1 MAELKR
7 INVGVIGAGWVGGI
21 RASACAH
28 NAIVDEL
35 HIAEID
41 PKRQAEIAAEIDPTS
56 ITDDWQT
63 LIANDSIDLMVIS
76 MTPETKRFPMVM
88 AALEAGKHVFVEKP
102 IAPTI
107 EEAEQAYALAEA
119 NNLKVTIGYSRRF
132 DPRYVYVKKALNE
145 GLIGEPVTCLVS
157 RHSTRE
163 LGEKITGRSKMSP
176 TSIGGVHDL
185 DFVLWCLQP
194 RKPIRVY
201 SQTAGKLFSRKSD
214 TPDHQWVMVTMDDGT
229 TVTVGV
235 GWILPIGYPN
245 YVQAWIEV
253 IGTDGAL
260 TIDDTHKEVQ
270 FNTTEHGIRYPL
282 SSMPGEPV
290 DHVFAGSMYDE
301 TGHFLEAVAYDRPAM
316 VTRDEAILV
325 MDVYNAADL
334 SAERGE
340 PVTLP
345 RNDPSPVKAAE

>member
-1 MAELKR
+1 MAEVKR
-7 INVGVIGAGWVGGI
+7 INVGVIGTGWVGGI
-21 RASACAH
+21 RANACAH
-28 NAIVDEL
+28 NGIVDEL
-35 HIAEID
+35 HIAEIN
-41 PKRQAEIAAEIDPTS
+41 PKRQSEIQAETNPTS
-56 ITDDWQT
+56 ITDNWQT
-63 LIANDSIDLMVIS
+63 IIDNEAIDVIVIS
-76 MTPETKRFPMVM
+76 MTPETQRYPILM
-88 AALEAGKHVFVEKP
+88 AALEAGKNVFVEKP

-107 EEAEQAYALAEA
+107 EEAEQAYALADSK
-119 NNLKVTIGYSRRF
+119 NLKITIGYSQRF
-132 DPRYVYVKKALNE
+132 DPRYVYVKKSLRE
-145 GLIGEPVTCLVS
+145 GLIGDPVTCLVS

-201 SQTAGKLFSRKSD
+201 SQTAGKLFSKKSD

-229 TVTVGV
+229 TVTIGV

-270 FNTTEHGIRYPL
+270 FNTTANGIRYPL
-282 SSMPGEPV
+282 SSMPGEPI

-301 TGHFLEAVAYDRPAM
+301 TGHFLEAVAFDRPAM
-316 VTRDEAILV
+316 VTREEALTV
-325 MDVYNAADL
+325 MSVYTAADL
-334 SAERGE
+334 SVERGE
-340 PVTLP
+340 PVVLP
-345 RNDPSPVKAAE
+345 RNDNTNP

>member
-1 MAELKR
+1 MAEFKQ
-7 INVGVIGAGWVGGI
+7 INVAVIGAGWVGGI
-21 RASACAH
+21 RANACAH
-28 NAIVDEL
+28 HAIVDEL

-41 PKRQAEIAAEIDPTS
+41 PKRQTEIIAETEPTS
-56 ITDDWQT
+56 VTDDWRT
-63 LIANDSIDLMVIS
+63 LVDNDTIDAVIIA
-76 MTPETKRFPMVM
+76 MTPETARFPIVM

-102 IAPTI
+102 IAPSI
-107 EEAEQAYALAEA
+107 PEAEQAYALAEK
-119 NNLKVTIGYSRRF
+119 NNLKLSIGYSRRF
-132 DPRYVYVKKALNE
+132 DPRYVYVRKALQD
-145 GLIGEPVTCLVS
+145 GAIGDPVTVLIS

-194 RKPIRVY
+194 RKPVRVY
-201 SQTAGKLFSRKSD
+201 SQTAGKLFSQKSD

-229 TVTVGV
+229 TVTIGI

-245 YVQAWIEV
+245 FVQAWIEV
-253 IGTDGAL
+253 IGTEGAL

-270 FNTTEHGIRYPL
+270 YNTVKDGIRYPM

-301 TGHFLEAVAYDRPAM
+301 TRHFLEAIVHDRPAM
-316 VTRDEAILV
+316 VTADEAKLV
-325 MDVYNAADL
+325 MEVYNAADL
-334 SAERGE
+334 SVERNE
-340 PVTLP
+340 PVLLP
-345 RNDPSPVKAAE
+345 RNT

>member
-1 MAELKR
+1 MAEVKR
-7 INVGVIGAGWVGGI
+7 INVGVIGTGWVGGI
-21 RASACAH
+21 RANACAH
-28 NAIVDEL
+28 NGIVDEL
-35 HIAEID
+35 HIAEIN
-41 PKRQAEIAAEIDPTS
+41 PKRQSEIQAETNPTS
-56 ITDDWQT
+56 ITDNWQT
-63 LIANDSIDLMVIS
+63 IIDNEAIDVIVIS
-76 MTPETKRFPMVM
+76 MTPETQRYPILM
-88 AALEAGKHVFVEKP
+88 AALEAGKNVFLEKP

-107 EEAEQAYALAEA
+107 EEAEQAYALADSK
-119 NNLKVTIGYSRRF
+119 NLKITIGYSRRF
-132 DPRYVYVKKALNE
+132 DPRYVYVKKSLRE
-145 GLIGEPVTCLVS
+145 GLIGDPVTCLVS

-201 SQTAGKLFSRKSD
+201 SQTAGKLFSKKSD

-229 TVTVGV
+229 TVTIGV

-270 FNTTEHGIRYPL
+270 FNTTANGIRYPL
-282 SSMPGEPV
+282 SSMPGEPI

-301 TGHFLEAVAYDRPAM
+301 TGHFLEAVAFDRPAM
-316 VTRDEAILV
+316 VTREEALTV
-325 MDVYNAADL
+325 MSVYTAADL
-334 SAERGE
+334 SVERGE
-340 PVTLP
+340 PVVLP
-345 RNDPSPVKAAE
+345 RNDNTNP

>member
-1 MAELKR
+1 MAEVKR
-7 INVGVIGAGWVGGI
+7 INVGVIGTGWVGGI
-21 RASACAH
+21 RANACAH
-28 NAIVDEL
+28 NGIVDEL
-35 HIAEID
+35 HIAEIN
-41 PKRQAEIAAEIDPTS
+41 PKRQSEIQAETNPTS
-56 ITDDWQT
+56 ITDNWQT
-63 LIANDSIDLMVIS
+63 IIDNEAIDVIVIS
-76 MTPETKRFPMVM
+76 MTPETQRYPKLM
-88 AALEAGKHVFVEKP
+88 AALEAGKNVFVEKP

-107 EEAEQAYALAEA
+107 EEAEQAYALADSK
-119 NNLKVTIGYSRRF
+119 NLKITIGYSRRF
-132 DPRYVYVKKALNE
+132 DPRYVYVKKSLRE
-145 GLIGEPVTCLVS
+145 GLIGDPVTCLVS

-201 SQTAGKLFSRKSD
+201 SQTAGKLFSKKSD

-229 TVTVGV
+229 TVTIGV

-270 FNTTEHGIRYPL
+270 FNTTANGIRYPL
-282 SSMPGEPV
+282 SSMPGEPI

-301 TGHFLEAVAYDRPAM
+301 TGHFLEAVAFDRPAM
-316 VTRDEAILV
+316 VTREEALTV
-325 MDVYNAADL
+325 MSVYTAADL
-334 SAERGE
+334 SVERGE
-340 PVTLP
+340 PVVLP
-345 RNDPSPVKAAE
+345 RNDNTNP

>member
-1 MAELKR
+1 MAEVKR
-7 INVGVIGAGWVGGI
+7 INVGVIGTGWVGGI
-21 RASACAH
+21 RANACAH
-28 NAIVDEL
+28 NGIVDEL
-35 HIAEID
+35 HIAEIN
-41 PKRQAEIAAEIDPTS
+41 PKRQSEIQAETNPTS
-56 ITDDWQT
+56 ITDNWQT
-63 LIANDSIDLMVIS
+63 IIDSESIDVIVIS
-76 MTPETKRFPMVM
+76 MTPETQRYPILM
-88 AALEAGKHVFVEKP
+88 AALEAGKNVFVEKP

-107 EEAEQAYALAEA
+107 EEAEQAYALADSK
-119 NNLKVTIGYSRRF
+119 NLKITIGYSRRF
-132 DPRYVYVKKALNE
+132 DPRYVYVKKSLRE
-145 GLIGEPVTCLVS
+145 GLIGDPVTCLVS

-201 SQTAGKLFSRKSD
+201 SQTAGKLFSKKSD

-229 TVTVGV
+229 TVTIGV

-270 FNTTEHGIRYPL
+270 FNTTANGIRYPL
-282 SSMPGEPV
+282 SSMPGEPI

-301 TGHFLEAVAYDRPAM
+301 TGHFLEAVAFDRPAM
-316 VTRDEAILV
+316 VTREEALTV
-325 MDVYNAADL
+325 MSVYTAADL
-334 SAERGE
+334 SVERGE
-340 PVTLP
+340 PIVLP
-345 RNDPSPVKAAE
+345 RNDNTNP

>member
-7 INVGVIGAGWVGGI
+7 LNVGLIGAGWVGGI
-21 RASACAH
+21 RANACAH
-28 NAIVDEL
+28 SAIVDQL

-41 PKRQAEIAAEIDPTS
+41 LKRQTEIAAETGASS
-56 ITDDWQT
+56 ITDDWQM
-63 LIANDSIDLMVIS
+63 LIADDSIDLMVIS

-119 NNLKVTIGYSRRF
+119 KNLKVTIGYSRRF
-132 DPRYVYVKKALNE
+132 DPRYVYVKKALRD
-145 GLIGEPVTCLVS
+145 GLIGDPVTCLVS
-157 RHSTRE
+157 RHSTRQ

-194 RKPIRVY
+194 RKPVRVY
-201 SQTAGKLFSRKSD
+201 SQTAGKLFSQTSD

-229 TVTVGV
+229 TITVGV
-235 GWILPIGYPN
+235 GWILPLGYPN

-253 IGTDGAL
+253 IGTDGSL
-260 TIDDTHKEVQ
+260 TIDDTHKEIQ
-270 FNTTEHGIRYPL
+270 LNTSEHGIRYPL
-282 SSMPGEPV
+282 STMPGEPV

-340 PVTLP
+340 PVMLP
-345 RNDPSPVKAAE
+345 RNDPGAAGAG

>member
-1 MAELKR
+1 MAEINQ
-7 INVGVIGAGWVGGI
+7 INVGVIGTGWVGGI
-21 RASACAH
+21 RANACAQ
-28 NAIVDEL
+28 NGIVDEL
-35 HIAEID
+35 HIAEIN
-41 PKRQAEIAAEIDPTS
+41 PKRQLEIQAETNPTS
-56 ITDDWQT
+56 ITDNWQA
-63 LIANDSIDLMVIS
+63 IIDNESIDVIVIS
-76 MTPETKRFPMVM
+76 MTPETQRYPILM
-88 AALEAGKHVFVEKP
+88 AALEAGKNVFVEKP

-107 EEAEQAYALAEA
+107 EEAEQAYALADSK
-119 NNLKVTIGYSRRF
+119 NLKITIGYSRRF
-132 DPRYVYVKKALNE
+132 DPRYVYVKKSLRE
-145 GLIGEPVTCLVS
+145 GLIGDPVTCLVS

-201 SQTAGKLFSRKSD
+201 SQTAGKLFSKKSD

-229 TVTVGV
+229 TVTIGV

-270 FNTTEHGIRYPL
+270 FNTTANGIRYPL
-282 SSMPGEPV
+282 SSMPGEPI

-301 TGHFLEAVAYDRPAM
+301 TGHFLEAVAFDRPAM
-316 VTRDEAILV
+316 VTREEALTV
-325 MDVYNAADL
+325 MSVYTAADL
-334 SAERGE
+334 SVERGE
-340 PVTLP
+340 PIVLP
-345 RNDPSPVKAAE
+345 RNDNTNP

>member
-7 INVGVIGAGWVGGI
+7 INVGVIGTGWVGGI
-21 RASACAH
+21 RANACAH

-41 PKRQAEIAAEIDPTS
+41 PKRQAEIAAETNPTS
-56 ITDDWQT
+56 ITDDWRI
-63 LIANDSIDLMVIS
+63 LIANEAIDVIVIA
-76 MTPETKRFPMVM
+76 MTPETKRYPMVM
-88 AALEAGKHVFVEKP
+88 AALEAGKNVFVEKP

-107 EEAEQAYALAEA
+107 EEAEAAYDLADAKAL
-119 NNLKVTIGYSRRF
+119 KISIGYSRRF

-145 GLIGEPVTCLVS
+145 GTIGDPVTCLVS

-201 SQTAGKLFSRKSD
+201 SQTAGKLFSQTSD

-229 TVTVGV
+229 TITVGV
-235 GWILPIGYPN
+235 GWIMPIGYPN

-260 TIDDTHKEVQ
+260 TIDDTHKEIQ
-270 FNTTEHGIRYPL
+270 FNTAEHGIRYPL

-301 TGHFLEAVAYDRPAM
+301 TSHFIEAVAYDKPAM

-345 RNDPSPVKAAE
+345 RNDPTAG

>member
-1 MAELKR
+1 MAEVKR
-7 INVGVIGAGWVGGI
+7 INVGVIGTGWVGGI
-21 RASACAH
+21 RANACAH
-28 NAIVDEL
+28 NGIVDEL
-35 HIAEID
+35 HIAEIN
-41 PKRQAEIAAEIDPTS
+41 PKRQSEIQAETNPTS
-56 ITDDWQT
+56 ITDNWQT
-63 LIANDSIDLMVIS
+63 IIDNEAIDVIVIS
-76 MTPETKRFPMVM
+76 MTPETQRYPILM
-88 AALEAGKHVFVEKP
+88 AALEAGKNVFVEKP

-107 EEAEQAYALAEA
+107 EEAEQAYALADSK
-119 NNLKVTIGYSRRF
+119 NLKITIGYSRRF
-132 DPRYVYVKKALNE
+132 DPRYVYVKKSLRE
-145 GLIGEPVTCLVS
+145 GLIGDPVTCLVS

-201 SQTAGKLFSRKSD
+201 SQTAGKLFSKKSD

-229 TVTVGV
+229 TVTIGV

-270 FNTTEHGIRYPL
+270 FNTTANGIRYPL
-282 SSMPGEPV
+282 SSMPGEPI

-301 TGHFLEAVAYDRPAM
+301 TGHFLEAVAFDRPAM
-316 VTRDEAILV
+316 VTREEALTV
-325 MDVYNAADL
+325 MSVYTAADL
-334 SAERGE
+334 SVERGE
-340 PVTLP
+340 PIVLP
-345 RNDPSPVKAAE
+345 RNDNTNP

>member
-1 MAELKR
+1 MAEVKR
-7 INVGVIGAGWVGGI
+7 INVGVIGTGWVGGI
-21 RASACAH
+21 RANACAH
-28 NAIVDEL
+28 NGIVDEL
-35 HIAEID
+35 HIAEIN
-41 PKRQAEIAAEIDPTS
+41 PKRQSEIQAETNPTS
-56 ITDDWQT
+56 ITDNWQT
-63 LIANDSIDLMVIS
+63 IIDNEAIDVIVIS
-76 MTPETKRFPMVM
+76 MTPETQRYPILI
-88 AALEAGKHVFVEKP
+88 AALEAGKNVFVEKP

-107 EEAEQAYALAEA
+107 EEAEQAYALADSK
-119 NNLKVTIGYSRRF
+119 NLKITIGYSRRF
-132 DPRYVYVKKALNE
+132 DPRYVYVKKSLRE
-145 GLIGEPVTCLVS
+145 GLIGDPVTCLVS

-201 SQTAGKLFSRKSD
+201 SQTAGKLFSKKSD

-229 TVTVGV
+229 TVTIGV

-270 FNTTEHGIRYPL
+270 FNTTANGIRYPL
-282 SSMPGEPV
+282 SSMPGEPI

-301 TGHFLEAVAYDRPAM
+301 TGHFLEAVAFDRPAM
-316 VTRDEAILV
+316 VTREEALTV
-325 MDVYNAADL
+325 MSVYTAADL
-334 SAERGE
+334 SVERGE
-340 PVTLP
+340 PVVLP
-345 RNDPSPVKAAE
+345 RNDNTNP

>member
-1 MAELKR
+1 MTEFKQ
-7 INVGVIGAGWVGGI
+7 INVGVIGTGWVGGI
-21 RASACAH
+21 RANACAQ
-28 NAIVDEL
+28 NGIVNQI
-35 HIAEID
+35 HVAEINSV
-41 PKRQAEIAAEIDPTS
+41 RQKEIKDEINPTS
-56 ITDDWQT
+56 MTDDWKN
-63 LIANDSIDLMVIS
+63 LIADESIDLLVIS
-76 MTPETKRFPMVM
+76 MTPETERFPIVI

-102 IAPTI
+102 LAPTI
-107 EEAEQAYALAEA
+107 QQAEQAYDLAEQ
-119 NNLKVTIGYSRRF
+119 NNLKITIGYSRRF
-132 DPRYVYVKKALNE
+132 DPRYVYVKKALRD

-157 RHSTRE
+157 RNSTRE
-163 LGEKITGRSKMSP
+163 LGNKITGRSKMSP
-176 TSIGGVHDL
+176 AAIGGVHDL

-201 SQTAGKLFSRKSD
+201 SQTAGKLFSRKSE

-229 TVTVGV
+229 TITVGV

-270 FNTTEHGIRYPL
+270 LNAIENGIRYPL

-301 TGHFLEAVAYDRPAM
+301 TSHFLEAVAFDRTPM
-316 VTRDEAILV
+316 VSREEAINV
-325 MDVYNAADL
+325 MSVYNAADL
-334 SAERGE
+334 SVERGE
-340 PVTLP
+340 PVLLP
-345 RNDPSPVKAAE
+345 RNL

>member
-1 MAELKR
+1 
-7 INVGVIGAGWVGGI
+7 
-21 RASACAH
+21 
-28 NAIVDEL
+28 L
-35 HIAEID
+35 HVAEID
-41 PKRQAEIAAEIDPTS
+41 PKRQAEIAAETNPAS
-56 ITDDWQT
+56 ITDDWRT
-63 LIANDSIDLMVIS
+63 LIADETINAIIIS
-76 MTPETKRFPMVM
+76 MTPETQRYPMVM

-102 IAPTI
+102 LAPSI
-107 EEAEQAYALAEA
+107 EEAEQAYALARA
-119 NNLKVTIGYSRRF
+119 KHLKITIGYSRRF
-132 DPRYVYVKKALNE
+132 DPRYVYVKKAIRD

-163 LGEKITGRSKMSP
+163 LGLKITGRSKMSP

-194 RKPIRVY
+194 RKPVRVY
-201 SQTAGKLFSRKSD
+201 SQTAGKLFSQKSD

-229 TVTVGV
+229 TVTVGI

-270 FNTTEHGIRYPL
+270 FNTTEHGIRYPM
-282 SSMPGEPV
+282 SSMPGEPI
-290 DHVFAGSMYDE
+290 DHVFAGSMYEE
-301 TGHFLEAVAYDRPAM
+301 THHFLEAIAYNRPVM
-316 VTRDEAILV
+316 VTESEALLV
-325 MDVYNAADL
+325 MAVYNAADL

-340 PVTLP
+340 PVLLP
-345 RNDPSPVKAAE
+345 RNDTATV